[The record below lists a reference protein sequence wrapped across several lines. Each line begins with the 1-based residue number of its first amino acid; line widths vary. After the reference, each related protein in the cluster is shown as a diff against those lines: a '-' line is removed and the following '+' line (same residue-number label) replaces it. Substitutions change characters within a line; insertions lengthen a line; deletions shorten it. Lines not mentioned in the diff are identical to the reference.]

1 MKGVMTARFL
11 SHLNETTL
19 QFLVTGS
26 IGNCLHFSASSD
38 SLAKARNVQI
48 AAKTAAIEACDDGVA
63 DFQSSVHIHLNA
75 TRGPTVRGVL

>member
-1 MKGVMTARFL
+1 MKSHMTARFL

-26 IGNCLHFSASSD
+26 IENCRHFSASCD
-38 SLAKARNVQI
+38 SLAKARNVQF
-48 AAKTAAIEACDDGVA
+48 AAKTAAVEACEDGVA
-63 DFQSSVHIHLNA
+63 DFQSSVHILLNA